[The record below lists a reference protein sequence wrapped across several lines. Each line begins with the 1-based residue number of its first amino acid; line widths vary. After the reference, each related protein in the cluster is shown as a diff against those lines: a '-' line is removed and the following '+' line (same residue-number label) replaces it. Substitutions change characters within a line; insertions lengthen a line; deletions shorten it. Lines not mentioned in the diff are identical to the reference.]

1 MNFYAKNMRF
11 ERVKINEIFEFS
23 CQKWNL
29 KYLDFR
35 FLNFRAKNM
44 QFNWVKSMQY
54 LNFRAKNRI

>member
-23 CQKWNL
+23 CRKWNL

-35 FLNFRAKNM
+35 FLNFRAKIQSN
-44 QFNWVKSMQY
+44 QIDDLFQS
-54 LNFRAKNRI
+54 